1 MVRRNFAFWPRIILV
16 RCWRKCHPNDPP
28 AGGQDLPLAL
38 TQIPDQVRNDGFR
51 VCCSD
56 SSYRHPDDPP
66 AGGQDLPLS
75 DDKTDSELNS
85 E

>member
-1 MVRRNFAFWPRIILV
+1 MVRRNFASYPRIILV
-16 RCWRKCHPNDPP
+16 R
-28 AGGQDLPLAL
+28 GG
-38 TQIPDQVRNDGFR
+38 R
-51 VCCSD
+51 V
-56 SSYRHPDDPP
+56 RHPDDPP

>member
-1 MVRRNFAFWPRIILV
+1 MVRRNFASWPRIILV
-16 RCWRKCHPNDPP
+16 RSWRKPHPDES
-28 AGGQDLPLAL
+28 QDLPLAL

-51 VCCSD
+51 VCRSD

-66 AGGQDLPLS
+66 AGGQNLS
-75 DDKTDSELNS
+75 LSGDKKDSELNS